1 MDSPGERRRR
11 EARDFRWRRSRL
23 DTLSARQWRALEAIC
38 DTFAPGT
45 DGAPR
50 ASELGV
56 PRALIGAV
64 AMNPR
69 EAERKQ
75 VAQLLSLW
83 DTRLLTALGGGGLEH
98 FSALPPERRE
108 QVLLSWCDSRLPQ
121 RRAAFQALRKGALL
135 FYYMVPGAN
144 GGRSPVWDTIGY
156 PGPLGKN
163 PDAPP
168 RALRPLAVDRDTN
181 LECDVCVI
189 GSGAGGGTAAGVLA
203 AAGLDVVVLEAG
215 AYYDE
220 VDFDGGEFDG
230 YGRMY
235 MYGGGAATNDQS
247 VGLLAGSC
255 LGGGTTVNYT
265 TSFRTPDD
273 VREEWAAHG
282 VPAFASDE
290 YGASLDAVCERLGV
304 NQEHN
309 APSSREQVLQRGL
322 TELGWHSDF
331 MPRNVRGCDQGE
343 NCGYCGFG
351 CRLGAKQS
359 TVKTWLADAQAAG
372 ARILVQTSAHHVTVE
387 GGTATGVEARTLE
400 GHRVTVRARAVVAA
414 CGAIHTPPLLRRSGL
429 QNQNIGKHLR
439 LHPATV
445 IWGVFDEEVR
455 PWEGTM
461 QAIYSD
467 EHRFLDAGYGVK
479 YETAAIHPSLLVTF
493 SPWRG
498 GRDHARIMEALPNS
512 VPIGVLLRDRD
523 GGEVRVGR
531 DGNPIVK
538 YRLSDYDAGHVRQG
552 VHGAAQILEAA
563 GAQRIFTAHSE
574 LVAYE
579 PGANGNREQ
588 FMRDADAC
596 GWDAGH
602 CTYGSFHIMGSAR
615 MGGSPASSAC
625 NPRGETWEV
634 RNLYVCDGSAF
645 PTASGVN
652 PMISI
657 EAIAH
662 MNAFALATSL
672 T

>member
-1 MDSPGERRRR
+1 VEL
-11 EARDFRWRRSRL
+11 SRK
-23 DTLSARQWRALEAIC
+23 QWRALEAIC
-38 DTFAPGT
+38 DTFAPGSN
-45 DGAPR
+45 GAPS
-50 ASELGV
+50 ATAMGV
-56 PRALIGAV
+56 PQVLWDAV

-83 DTRLLTALGGGGLEH
+83 DTRLLTALGGGGVSR
-98 FSALPPERRE
+98 FSELPPQRRE
-108 QVLLSWCDSRLPQ
+108 EVLVSWCDSRLPQ

-135 FYYMVPGAN
+135 FYYMVPGAD
-144 GGRSPVWDTIGY
+144 GRSPVWDQIGY
-156 PGPLGKN
+156 AGPLGKN

-168 RALRPLAVDRDTN
+168 KALHPLAVDRDTT
-181 LECDVCVI
+181 LDCDVCIV

-203 AAGLDVVVLEAG
+203 AAGLDVVVLESG
-215 AYYDE
+215 DYYDDE
-220 VDFDGGEFDG
+220 DFDGGEFEG

-235 MYGGGAATNDQS
+235 MYGGGAATHDQS

-273 VREEWAAHG
+273 VRQEWARHG
-282 VPAFASDE
+282 VPAFEQEE
-290 YGASLDAVCERLGV
+290 YTRSLDAVCERLGV

-309 APSSREQVLQRGL
+309 APSAREQVLQRGL
-322 TELGWHSDF
+322 TALGWHADF
-331 MPRNVRGCDQGE
+331 MPRNVRGCDQGKV
-343 NCGYCGFG
+343 CGYCNYG

-359 TVKTWLADAQAAG
+359 VVKTWLADAHGAG
-372 ARILVQTSAHHVTVE
+372 TRILVRTRAEKVTVA
-387 GGTATGVEARTLE
+387 GGSATGVEAHTVE

-414 CGAIHTPPLLRRSGL
+414 CGAIHTPALLRRSGL

-445 IWGVFDEEVR
+445 VWGVYDEEVR

-467 EHRFLDAGYGVK
+467 QDRFMDGGYGVK
-479 YETAAIHPSLLVTF
+479 YETAAIHPSLLVVF
-493 SPWRG
+493 SPWRDA
-498 GRDHARIMEALPNS
+498 RSHARMMEALPNS

-531 DGNPIVK
+531 DGHPVVR
-538 YRLSDYDAGHVRQG
+538 YRLSDYDVGHMRRG
-552 VHGAAQILEAA
+552 VDGAAQIHEAA
-563 GAQRIFTAHSE
+563 GAERIFSSHARDVS
-574 LVAYE
+574 YS
-579 PGANGNREQ
+579 PNRNGARDR
-588 FMRDADAC
+588 FMSAADSC
-596 GWDAGH
+596 GWDAGR

-615 MGGSPASSAC
+615 MGGSPETSAC

-645 PTASGVN
+645 PSASGVN

-657 EAIAH
+657 ESIAH
-662 MNAFALATSL
+662 MNASGIAHALQ
-672 T
+672 

>member
-1 MDSPGERRRR
+1 VQ
-11 EARDFRWRRSRL
+11 L
-23 DTLSARQWRALEAIC
+23 NARQRRALEAIC

-45 DGAPR
+45 DGVPS
-50 ASELGV
+50 ASAMGV
-56 PRALIGAV
+56 PQVLWDAV
-64 AMNPR
+64 AANPR
-69 EAERKQ
+69 EQERKQ

-83 DTRLLTALGGGGLEH
+83 DTRLLTALGGGGMSR
-98 FSALPPERRE
+98 FSDLPAARRE
-108 QVLLSWCDSRLPQ
+108 QVLLKWCDSRLPQ

-135 FYYMVPGAN
+135 FYYMVPGAT
-144 GGRSPVWDTIGY
+144 GHSPVWDHIGY
-156 PGPLGKN
+156 PGPLGAN

-168 RALRPLAVDRDTN
+168 KALAPLAVERDTT
-181 LECDVCVI
+181 LDCDVCVV

-215 AYYDE
+215 DYYDDE
-220 VDFDGGEFDG
+220 DFDGGEFDG

-235 MYGGGAATNDQS
+235 MYGGGAATHDQS

-273 VREEWAAHG
+273 VRTEWASHG

-290 YGASLDAVCERLGV
+290 YARSLDAVCERLGV

-309 APSSREQVLQRGL
+309 APSAREQALQRGL
-322 TELGWHSDF
+322 TALGWHADF
-331 MPRNVRGCDQGE
+331 MPRNVRGCEQGKV
-343 NCGYCGFG
+343 CGYCNYG

-359 TVKTWLADAQAAG
+359 TVKTWLADAHTAG
-372 ARILVQTSAHHVTVE
+372 TRILVRTSAERVVVS
-387 GGTATGVEARTLE
+387 GGTATGVEARTDA
-400 GHRVTVRARAVVAA
+400 GNRVSVRARAVVAA
-414 CGAIHTPPLLRRSGL
+414 CGAIHTPALLRRSGL
-429 QNQNIGKHLR
+429 QNANIGRHLR

-445 IWGVFDEEVR
+445 VWGVYDDEVR

-467 EHRFLDAGYGVK
+467 QHRYLHGGYGVK
-479 YETAAIHPSLLVTF
+479 YETAAIHPSLLVVF

-498 GRDHARIMEALPNS
+498 AREHARMMEALPSS

-523 GGEVRVGR
+523 AGEVQVDRAGHPVVR
-531 DGNPIVK
+531 
-538 YRLSDYDAGHVRQG
+538 YRLSDYDERHVRRG
-552 VHGAAQILEAA
+552 VEGAAEIHEAA
-563 GAQRIFTAHSE
+563 GAQRIFSSHARDVS
-574 LVAYE
+574 YR
-579 PGANGNREQ
+579 PGNGRRAQ
-588 FMRDADAC
+588 FMSAADAC
-596 GWDAGH
+596 GWDTGR

-615 MGGSPASSAC
+615 MGGSPETSVC

-657 EAIAH
+657 ESIAH
-662 MNAFALATSL
+662 MNASHIAATL
-672 T
+672 H

>member
-1 MDSPGERRRR
+1 MELSPK
-11 EARDFRWRRSRL
+11 
-23 DTLSARQWRALEAIC
+23 QWRALNAIC
-38 DTFAPGT
+38 DTFAPGSN
-45 DGAPR
+45 GAPR
-50 ASELGV
+50 ASQAGV
-56 PRALIGAV
+56 PRALIEAV

-83 DTRLLTALGGGGLEH
+83 DTRALTALGGGGFDH
-98 FSALPPERRE
+98 FSELPPDRRE
-108 QVLLSWCDSRLPQ
+108 RVLLSWCDSRLPQ

-135 FYYMVPGAN
+135 FYYMVPGEN

-156 PGPLGKN
+156 AGPLGKN
-163 PDAPP
+163 ENAPP
-168 RALRPLAVDRDTN
+168 KAIRVVDVDGDTS

-215 AYYDE
+215 GYYDDE
-220 VDFDGGEFDG
+220 DFDGGEYEG

-235 MYGGGAATNDQS
+235 MDGGGAATHDQS

-273 VREEWAAHG
+273 VRAEWASHG
-282 VPAFASDE
+282 VPAFATGE
-290 YGASLDAVCERLGV
+290 YGASLDAVWERLGM

-309 APSSREQVLQRGL
+309 RESMREQVLHRGL
-322 TELGWHSDF
+322 TDLGWHVDS

-343 NCGYCGFG
+343 NCGYCGYG

-359 TVKTWLADAQAAG
+359 TVKTWLADAHAAG
-372 ARILVQTSAHHVTVE
+372 TRILVNTSAERVLVDA
-387 GGTATGVEARTLE
+387 GAARGVQARTTA

-414 CGAIHTPPLLRRSGL
+414 CGAIQTPALLRRSGL
-429 QNQNIGKHLR
+429 PNENIGRHLR
-439 LHPATV
+439 LHPAQV
-445 IWGVFDEEVR
+445 VWGVFDEEVR

-467 EHRFLDAGYGVK
+467 EHRYMDDGYGVK

-498 GRDHARIMEALPNS
+498 GREHARIMEALPHS
-512 VPIGVLLRDRD
+512 VPVGVLLRDRD
-523 GGEVRVGR
+523 GGEVRVGK
-531 DGNPIVK
+531 DGNPVVK
-538 YRLSDYDAGHVRQG
+538 YRMSDYDIAHMRRGTE
-552 VHGAAQILEAA
+552 GAAQILESA
-563 GAQRIFTAHSE
+563 GAQRIFSSHSR
-574 LVAYE
+574 LVSYD
-579 PGANGNREQ
+579 PGRNGDREQ
-588 FMRDADAC
+588 FIRDADAC

-615 MGGSPASSAC
+615 MGGSAATSAC
-625 NPRGETWEV
+625 NPLGETWDV
-634 RNLYVCDGSAF
+634 RDLYVCDGSAF

-657 EAIAH
+657 ESIAH
-662 MNAFALATSL
+662 MNASALAASMR
-672 T
+672 

>member
-1 MDSPGERRRR
+1 MELT
-11 EARDFRWRRSRL
+11 AK
-23 DTLSARQWRALEAIC
+23 QWRALDAIC
-38 DTFAPGT
+38 DTFAPGL
-45 DGAPR
+45 DGAPS
-50 ASELGV
+50 ASQMGV
-56 PRALIGAV
+56 PRALAE
-64 AMNPR
+64 ALEMNPR
-69 EAERKQ
+69 ESERKQ

-83 DTRLLTALGGGGLEH
+83 DTRLVTALGGGGLEH
-98 FSALPPERRE
+98 FSRLPAERRE

-135 FYYMVPGAN
+135 FYYMVPGEN
-144 GGRSPVWDTIGY
+144 GGRSPVWDAIGY
-156 PGPLGKN
+156 AGPLGRRA
-163 PDAPP
+163 DAPP
-168 RALRPLAVDRDTN
+168 KSLEVLEVDRDTT
-181 LECDVCVI
+181 LECDVCVV

-215 AYYDE
+215 GYYDDG
-220 VDFDGGEFDG
+220 DFDGGELAG

-282 VPAFASDE
+282 VPAFTGDD
-290 YGASLDAVCERLGV
+290 YGRSLDAVCERLGV

-309 APSSREQVLQRGL
+309 AESAREQVLHRGL
-322 TELGWHSDF
+322 SDLGWHVDS

-343 NCGYCGFG
+343 NCGYCGYG

-372 ARILVQTSAHHVTVE
+372 ARILVRTSAERVTVE
-387 GGTATGVEARTLE
+387 AGSARGVEARTAE
-400 GHRVTVRARAVVAA
+400 GHRVTVRSRAVVSA
-414 CGAIHTPPLLRRSGL
+414 CGALHTPALLRRSGL
-429 QNQNIGKHLR
+429 ANVNIGRHLR
-439 LHPATV
+439 LHPASV
-445 IWGVFDEEVR
+445 VWGVFDDEVR

-467 EHRFLDAGYGVK
+467 QHRDLDDGYGVK

-512 VPIGVLLRDRD
+512 VPVGVLLRDRD
-523 GGEVRVGR
+523 GGEVTVGK
-531 DGNPIVK
+531 DGNPVVK
-538 YRLSDYDAGHVRQG
+538 YRLSDYDVGHVRKG
-552 VHGAAQILEAA
+552 TDGAAQILEAA
-563 GAQRIFTAHSE
+563 GAQRIFSSHSRF
-574 LVAYE
+574 VSYE
-579 PGANGNREQ
+579 PGRDGGRER
-588 FMRDADAC
+588 FLRDADAC
-596 GWDAGH
+596 GWDAGR

-615 MGGSPASSAC
+615 MGGSPATSAC

-645 PTASGVN
+645 PSASGVN

-657 EAIAH
+657 ESIAH
-662 MNAFALATSL
+662 MNAGSLAASL
-672 T
+672 R

>member
-1 MDSPGERRRR
+1 VQ
-11 EARDFRWRRSRL
+11 L
-23 DTLSARQWRALEAIC
+23 NARQRRALEAIC

-45 DGAPR
+45 DGVPS
-50 ASELGV
+50 ASAMGV
-56 PRALIGAV
+56 PQVLWDAV
-64 AMNPR
+64 AANPR
-69 EAERKQ
+69 EQERKQ

-83 DTRLLTALGGGGLEH
+83 DTRLLTALGGGGMSR
-98 FSALPPERRE
+98 FSDLPAARRE
-108 QVLLSWCDSRLPQ
+108 QVLLKWCDSRLPQ

-135 FYYMVPGAN
+135 FYYMVPGAT
-144 GGRSPVWDTIGY
+144 GHSPVWDHIGY
-156 PGPLGKN
+156 PGPLGAN

-168 RALRPLAVDRDTN
+168 KALAPLAVERDTT
-181 LECDVCVI
+181 LDCDVCVV

-215 AYYDE
+215 DYYDDE
-220 VDFDGGEFDG
+220 DFDGGEFDG

-235 MYGGGAATNDQS
+235 MYGGGAATHDQS

-273 VREEWAAHG
+273 VRTEWASHG

-290 YGASLDAVCERLGV
+290 YARSLDAVCERLGV

-309 APSSREQVLQRGL
+309 APSAREQALQRGL
-322 TELGWHSDF
+322 TALGWHADF
-331 MPRNVRGCDQGE
+331 MPRNVRGCEQGKV
-343 NCGYCGFG
+343 CGYCNYG

-359 TVKTWLADAQAAG
+359 TVKTWLADAHTAG
-372 ARILVQTSAHHVTVE
+372 TRILVRTSAERVVVT
-387 GGTATGVEARTLE
+387 GGTATGVEARTDA
-400 GHRVTVRARAVVAA
+400 GHRVSVRARAVVAA
-414 CGAIHTPPLLRRSGL
+414 CGAIHTPALLRRSGL
-429 QNQNIGKHLR
+429 QNANIGRHLR

-445 IWGVFDEEVR
+445 VWGVYDDEVR

-467 EHRFLDAGYGVK
+467 QHRYLHGGYGVK
-479 YETAAIHPSLLVTF
+479 YETAAIHPSLLVVF

-498 GRDHARIMEALPNS
+498 AREHARMMEALPSS

-523 GGEVRVGR
+523 AGEVQVDRAGHPVVR
-531 DGNPIVK
+531 
-538 YRLSDYDAGHVRQG
+538 YRLSDYDERHVRRG
-552 VHGAAQILEAA
+552 VEGAAEIHEAA
-563 GAQRIFTAHSE
+563 GAQRIFSSHARDVS
-574 LVAYE
+574 YR
-579 PGANGNREQ
+579 PGNGRRAQ
-588 FMRDADAC
+588 FMSAADAC
-596 GWDAGH
+596 GWDTGR

-615 MGGSPASSAC
+615 MGGSPETSVC

-657 EAIAH
+657 ESIAH
-662 MNAFALATSL
+662 MNASHIAATL
-672 T
+672 H

>member
-1 MDSPGERRRR
+1 VDLN
-11 EARDFRWRRSRL
+11 AK
-23 DTLSARQWRALEAIC
+23 QWRALEAIC
-38 DTFAPGT
+38 DTFAPGA
-45 DGAPR
+45 D
-50 ASELGV
+50 GV
-56 PRALIGAV
+56 PSATEMGVPQVLWEAV

-83 DTRLLTALGGGGLEH
+83 DTRVLTALGGGGLGR
-98 FSALPPERRE
+98 FSELEPERRE
-108 QVLLSWCDSRLPQ
+108 RVLLSWCDSRLPQ

-144 GGRSPVWDTIGY
+144 GRSPVWDQIGY
-156 PGPLGKN
+156 AGPLGKN
-163 PDAPP
+163 PEAPP
-168 RALRPLAVDRDTN
+168 KALRPLTVDRDTT
-181 LECDVCVI
+181 LECDVCVV

-203 AAGLDVVVLEAG
+203 AAGLDVVVLESG
-215 AYYDE
+215 DYYDDE
-220 VDFDGGEFDG
+220 DFDGGELEG

-235 MYGGGAATNDQS
+235 MYGGGAATHDQS

-273 VREEWAAHG
+273 VREEWAAQG
-282 VPAFASDE
+282 VPAFESQE
-290 YGASLDAVCERLGV
+290 YGRSLDAVCERLGV

-309 APSSREQVLQRGL
+309 SPSMREEMLQRGL
-322 TELGWHSDF
+322 TALGWHSDF

-343 NCGYCGFG
+343 NCGYCGYG

-359 TVKTWLADAQAAG
+359 VVKTWLADAHAAG
-372 ARILVQTSAHHVTVE
+372 TRILVKTYAERVVAE
-387 GGTATGVEARTLE
+387 GGSARGVEARTAD
-400 GHRVTVRARAVVAA
+400 GHRVSVRARAVVAA
-414 CGAIHTPPLLRRSGL
+414 CGAIHTPALLRRSGL
-429 QNQNIGKHLR
+429 QNANIGKHLR

-445 IWGVFDEEVR
+445 VWGVYDQDVR

-467 EHRFLDAGYGVK
+467 QHRFLDDGYGVK
-479 YETAAIHPSLLVTF
+479 YETAAIHPSLLVVF

-498 GRDHARIMEALPNS
+498 SREHARMMEALPSS

-523 GGEVRVGR
+523 GGEVRVDR
-531 DGNPIVK
+531 DGNPIVR
-538 YRLSDYDAGHVRQG
+538 YRLSDYDVGHVRRG
-552 VHGAAQILEAA
+552 VDGAAEIHEAA
-563 GAQRIFTAHSE
+563 GAQRIFSSHSRD
-574 LVAYE
+574 VSYA
-579 PGANGNREQ
+579 PGRDGSRAR
-588 FMRDADAC
+588 FAADADAC

-615 MGGSPASSAC
+615 MGGSPETSAC

-634 RNLYVCDGSAF
+634 RDLYVCDASAF

-657 EAIAH
+657 ESIAH
-662 MNAFALATSL
+662 MNASGIADALR
-672 T
+672 